1 MVIVMEEQQ
10 IIYQNNL
17 LLNAK
22 LNDYLKDNTIYL
34 DCEVDRESQVL
45 FCRQLRRLCERELK
59 KKKEDRKPIKIYISS
74 YGGVLVD
81 YFAMASMI
89 LHYEEKGIIIETI
102 NMGYSCSAGFYLL
115 ILGTKGH
122 RYSTR
127 YGELLVHQIQCGQPY
142 GSQTDMKERMN
153 NIEENW
159 EVLKSIMREHTNMT
173 EEDITNLTAKNVDV
187 IYSPQ
192 KAIEKGIVDKLI

>member
-1 MVIVMEEQQ
+1 MKVMEEQQ

-142 GSQTDMKERMN
+142 GTQTDMKERMN
-153 NIEENW
+153 NI
-159 EVLKSIMREHTNMT
+159 
-173 EEDITNLTAKNVDV
+173 
-187 IYSPQ
+187 
-192 KAIEKGIVDKLI
+192 